1 MNLSPEQELAL
12 QKYKE
17 GKNIFLT
24 GPGGSGKTE
33 LIRRMVAISQEQKK
47 RLQVCA
53 LTGCAAILL
62 QCKAKTIHS
71 FAGIGLASGTV
82 DEVIRKVIANKYKT
96 KNWTGIDI
104 LIIDEVSMM
113 SSKLFDILDY
123 IGRRT
128 RKRLDKP
135 FGGIQVVLSGDFY
148 QLPPVG
154 TYGQADTSA
163 FCFESE
169 NWGKTFDE
177 IILLKT
183 IFRQRDPEYTTILNQ
198 VRVGKLYKSSYEKL
212 QQHINKPFP
221 IASAAGSSAAGSSAA
236 VPTSVAGS
244 SVAVPTSAAGSS
256 VAGSSVAVP
265 TSAAGSSAA
274 VPTSAAGSSAA
285 GSSAAVPRQTF
296 KPTILLP
303 RRKDA
308 ELINTQEIE
317 KLTGESKIYR
327 ISKTTVVPQQASA
340 QAQAAQHA
348 SAQQAQKAS
357 ASASAQQASA
367 KQAQA
372 GEAHISEDQ
381 KEAEYNFL
389 SSNIMAD
396 KEIVLKIG
404 TQVMCIANID
414 MESSDQVVNGSQG
427 MVVGFIGEL
436 PLVQFNNGPRR
447 TVGYHV
453 WASEAIPTIG
463 VKQMP
468 LIYAWAITIHKAQGV
483 SLDMAQIDAGSN
495 IFECGQTY
503 VALSRVKSLEG
514 LYLTDL
520 NPQRIKVNK
529 KVQEY
534 YMSLK

>member
-1 MNLSPEQELAL
+1 MSLSSSMTKEIMNLSPEQELAL

-33 LIRRMVAISQEQKK
+33 LIRRMVKISQEQKK

-82 DEVIRKVIANKYKT
+82 DEVIRKVISNKYKT

-123 IGRRT
+123 IGRKT

-135 FGGIQVVLSGDFY
+135 FGGIQLVLSGDFY

-154 TYGQADTSA
+154 THGQPDTSA

-169 NWGKTFDE
+169 NWAKTFDE

-183 IFRQRDPEYTTILNQ
+183 IFRQRDADYTTILNQ

-221 IASAAGSSAAGSSAA
+221 ISSE
-236 VPTSVAGS
+236 T
-244 SVAVPTSAAGSS
+244 
-256 VAGSSVAVP
+256 
-265 TSAAGSSAA
+265 
-274 VPTSAAGSSAA
+274 
-285 GSSAAVPRQTF
+285 QTF
-296 KPTILLP
+296 KPTILLS

-308 ELINTQEIE
+308 ELINTKELE
-317 KLTGESKIYR
+317 KLTGDSKIYR
-327 ISKTTVVPQQASA
+327 ISQASVVPQGLAP
-340 QAQAAQHA
+340 
-348 SAQQAQKAS
+348 
-357 ASASAQQASA
+357 A
-367 KQAQA
+367 KEQTRL
-372 GEAHISEDQ
+372 EEKFSEEQ
-381 KEAEYNFL
+381 KESEYNFL
-389 SSNIMAD
+389 ASNIMAD

-427 MVVGFIGEL
+427 VVVGFVGEL

-447 TVGYHV
+447 TVGFHV
-453 WASEAIPTIG
+453 WASEVIPSIG

-520 NPQRIKVNK
+520 NPQKIKVNK

-534 YMSLK
+534 YPSLI

>member
-1 MNLSPEQELAL
+1 MNLPTQSEMNLSPEQELAL

-71 FAGIGLASGTV
+71 FAGIGLASGTI
-82 DEVIRKVIANKYKT
+82 DEVIRKVITNKYKT

-221 IASAAGSSAAGSSAA
+221 I
-236 VPTSVAGS
+236 TSV
-244 SVAVPTSAAGSS
+244 
-256 VAGSSVAVP
+256 
-265 TSAAGSSAA
+265 AGSSAA

-285 GSSAAVPRQTF
+285 GPTSAAGSSAAAPTQTF

-340 QAQAAQHA
+340 QAQAAQQA

-357 ASASAQQASA
+357 ASASAQQAQA
-367 KQAQA
+367 AQAQA

-389 SSNIMAD
+389 ASNIMAD

-453 WASEAIPTIG
+453 WASEAIPTLG

>member
-1 MNLSPEQELAL
+1 MSLSSSMTKEIMNLSPEQELAL

-33 LIRRMVAISQEQKK
+33 LIRRMVKISQEQKK

-82 DEVIRKVIANKYKT
+82 DEVIRKVISNKYKT

-123 IGRRT
+123 IGRKT

-135 FGGIQVVLSGDFY
+135 FGGIQLVLSGDFY

-154 TYGQADTSA
+154 THGQPDTSA

-169 NWGKTFDE
+169 NWAKTFDE

-183 IFRQRDPEYTTILNQ
+183 IFRQRDADYTTILNQ

-221 IASAAGSSAAGSSAA
+221 ISSE
-236 VPTSVAGS
+236 T
-244 SVAVPTSAAGSS
+244 
-256 VAGSSVAVP
+256 
-265 TSAAGSSAA
+265 
-274 VPTSAAGSSAA
+274 
-285 GSSAAVPRQTF
+285 QTF
-296 KPTILLP
+296 KPTILLS

-308 ELINTQEIE
+308 ELINTKELE
-317 KLTGESKIYR
+317 KLTGDSKIYR
-327 ISKTTVVPQQASA
+327 ISQASVVPQGLAP
-340 QAQAAQHA
+340 
-348 SAQQAQKAS
+348 
-357 ASASAQQASA
+357 A
-367 KQAQA
+367 KEQTRL
-372 GEAHISEDQ
+372 EEKFSEEQ
-381 KEAEYNFL
+381 KESEYNFL
-389 SSNIMAD
+389 ASNIMAD

-427 MVVGFIGEL
+427 VVVGFVGEL

-447 TVGYHV
+447 TVGFHV
-453 WASEAIPTIG
+453 WASEVIPSIG

-520 NPQRIKVNK
+520 NPQKIKVNK

-534 YMSLK
+534 YSSLI

>member
-1 MNLSPEQELAL
+1 MSLSSSISPEIMNLSPEQELAL

-33 LIRRMVAISQEQKK
+33 LIRRMVKISQEQKK

-82 DEVIRKVIANKYKT
+82 DEVIRKVISNKYKT

-123 IGRRT
+123 IGRKT

-135 FGGIQVVLSGDFY
+135 FGGIQLVLSGDFY

-154 TYGQADTSA
+154 THGQPDTSA

-169 NWGKTFDE
+169 NWAKTFDE

-183 IFRQRDPEYTTILNQ
+183 IFRQRDADYITILNQ

-221 IASAAGSSAAGSSAA
+221 ISSE
-236 VPTSVAGS
+236 T
-244 SVAVPTSAAGSS
+244 
-256 VAGSSVAVP
+256 
-265 TSAAGSSAA
+265 
-274 VPTSAAGSSAA
+274 
-285 GSSAAVPRQTF
+285 QTF
-296 KPTILLP
+296 KPTILLS

-308 ELINTQEIE
+308 ELINTKELE
-317 KLTGESKIYR
+317 KLTGDSKIYR
-327 ISKTTVVPQQASA
+327 ISQASVVPQGLAP
-340 QAQAAQHA
+340 
-348 SAQQAQKAS
+348 
-357 ASASAQQASA
+357 A
-367 KQAQA
+367 KEQTRL
-372 GEAHISEDQ
+372 EEKFSEEQ
-381 KEAEYNFL
+381 KESEYNFL
-389 SSNIMAD
+389 ASNIMAD

-427 MVVGFIGEL
+427 VVVGFVGEL

-447 TVGYHV
+447 TVGFHV
-453 WASEAIPTIG
+453 WASEVIPSIG

-520 NPQRIKVNK
+520 NPQKIKVNK

-534 YMSLK
+534 YSSLI